1 MSYHAF
7 ISYSHATDGKLAPA
21 LQSGLQK
28 LAKPFYRLRALRVFR
43 DETSLQLTPKLWPLI
58 HQTLSQSEHFVLMA
72 SPGAAASK
80 WVQDEVDAWLM
91 LHEGVPDNLHI
102 VLTEGEIAWDDAID
116 DFDWTRTTALPQNLR
131 KKYQAEPLFLD
142 FRWARE
148 SELLSLRNP
157 QFLRAVGKLAA
168 AIRKRPLDS
177 LVGEDVK
184 QHRVFKVVS
193 GAAIMLLSFLL
204 VTATGAA
211 FYANEQRKE
220 SERQTDEANRQRQS
234 ALEAAQKERTAAENE
249 RVARANEVEQR
260 KRAESAS
267 ENEKKARQQA
277 VVRRRDAELKS
288 KIALARQVAAQA
300 QAQQT
305 SSQYDYLLERSTLLA
320 VESMRRHPTLD
331 AQQVLQLGVTLIPP
345 LVTTLRG
352 YSKISDSIL
361 SPDARYFA
369 IADKRGINIYLLNS
383 GQQFRFFETPYAS
396 EVHFSADGK
405 YLSALTDDDTI
416 TIWGLT
422 RDEEVARLKCGSRV
436 TVALMSPDN
445 RYIAAGREDG
455 ITRVIEISGQREVA
469 RMEHSG
475 KVMAV
480 AFSPNGKYLASA
492 VSNGWQAEGI
502 GEIEIQQVETRQAV
516 THIKTEGRIDAMIFT
531 SDGEYLLTAR
541 AEVFHAPRD
550 YSGTIMG
557 YTVQRW
563 DPSTGSKM
571 VEKRYNDSYL
581 ITFSPDGRFIA
592 VAMKDQTFR
601 VFSAFE
607 HDEVARLE
615 NGATEVGLSDNAVM
629 AVSFSADGK
638 YVAVVNGHGVT
649 KMYDL
654 QSERKTLGSQ
664 HSDSTAFHNGQRIIA
679 SSADRK
685 YLAIEDSNNT
695 VQIIEASSQRQIGRY
710 HHEKPVIAI
719 AFSANGQYLATASQ
733 DHSTRIWKIKNGRQ
747 LAPKIY
753 ENEIRLLV
761 FSPDGTL
768 LAAQIES
775 YTAVI
780 WRVSDGR
787 EITRLVCDHGPS
799 AMDPGISAMTFSP
812 DGKYLATVDTSHAR
826 VWDVTRGQEV
836 ARLRNHQY
844 THKLAFSPDAQS
856 LFISGSEGSQRWLWQ
871 ADDLILSAC
880 GRLTRNLTLAEWR
893 QYISA
898 EQYRKTCPNLP

>member
-7 ISYSHATDGKLAPA
+7 ISYSHAADGKLAPA

-28 LAKPFYRLRALRVFR
+28 LAKPFYRLRVLRVFR

-58 HQTLSQSEHFVLMA
+58 HQALSQSEHFVLMA

-80 WVQDEVDAWLM
+80 WVQDEIDAWLM
-91 LHEGVPDNLHI
+91 LHESVPDNLHI

-148 SELLSLRNP
+148 SELLSVRNP
-157 QFLRAVGKLAA
+157 QFLRAVGKLAS
-168 AIRKRPLDS
+168 AIRNQPLDS

-193 GAAIMLLSFLL
+193 GVAIMLLSFLL
-204 VTATGAA
+204 VAATGAA
-211 FYANEQRKE
+211 FYANVQRKE
-220 SERQTDEANRQRQS
+220 AERQTEEANTQRQS

-249 RVARANEVEQR
+249 KVARANEVEQR

-277 VVRRRDAELKS
+277 EVRRRDAELKS

-300 QAQQT
+300 QQT
-305 SSQYDYLLERSTLLA
+305 SSQYAYLLERSTLLA
-320 VESMRRHPTLD
+320 VESMRRYPTLD
-331 AQQVLQLGVTLIPP
+331 AQQVLQLGMTLIPP

-352 YSKISDSIL
+352 DSETSASIL
-361 SPDARYFA
+361 SPDARYLA
-369 IADKRGINIYLLNS
+369 LVNPSGINIYLLNS
-383 GQQFRFFETPYAS
+383 RQQIRFFETPYPRQ
-396 EVHFSADGK
+396 VHFSADGK
-405 YLSALTDDDTI
+405 YLSAVADDTVI
-416 TIWGLT
+416 I
-422 RDEEVARLKCGSRV
+422 RDLMSNEEVARLKCGSRV

-455 ITRVIEISGQREVA
+455 ITRVFEISSQREVA
-469 RMEHSG
+469 RVEHSG
-475 KVMAV
+475 RVTAV
-480 AFSPNGKYLASA
+480 GFSPDGKYLASA
-492 VSNGWQAEGI
+492 VSDGWHAEGI
-502 GEIEIQQVETRQAV
+502 GEIEIRQVETRQAV
-516 THIKTEGRIDAMIFT
+516 THIKTEGRIDAMTFT

-550 YSGTIMG
+550 YSGTILG
-557 YTVQRW
+557 HTVQRW
-563 DPSTGSKM
+563 DPSTGSN
-571 VEKRYNDSYL
+571 VAEKRYTDSYL
-581 ITFSPDGRFIA
+581 MTFSPNGRFIA
-592 VAMKDQTFR
+592 VAMKDRTFR
-601 VFSAFE
+601 VFSAFGD
-607 HDEVARLE
+607 DEVARLE
-615 NGATEVGLSDNAVM
+615 NGATEVGLSDNGVIAI
-629 AVSFSADGK
+629 SFSADAK
-638 YVAVVNGHGVT
+638 YVAVVNGRGVT

-654 QSERKTLGSQ
+654 QNERKTLGSQ
-664 HSDSTAFHNGQRIIA
+664 HSDSTAFHNGQRIIG
-679 SSADRK
+679 SSSDRK
-685 YLAIEDSNNT
+685 YLAIQDSDNT

-710 HHEKPVIAI
+710 HHEKPVTAI
-719 AFSANGQYLATASQ
+719 AFSANGQYLATASL
-733 DHSTRIWKIKNGRQ
+733 DHSTRIWKINNGRE
-747 LAPKIY
+747 LARKTH
-753 ENEIRLLV
+753 ENKIRLLV

-768 LAAQIES
+768 LATQIEP

-787 EITRLVCDHGPS
+787 EITRLVCDHGPA

-812 DGKYLATVDTSHAR
+812 DGKYMATVDTSHAR

-836 ARLRNHQY
+836 ARLRNNQY
-844 THKLAFSPDAQS
+844 SHTLAFSPDARS
-856 LFISGSEGSQRWLWQ
+856 LFISGSEGSQRWVWQ
-871 ADDLILSAC
+871 AGDLILSAC

-893 QYISA
+893 QYIGA